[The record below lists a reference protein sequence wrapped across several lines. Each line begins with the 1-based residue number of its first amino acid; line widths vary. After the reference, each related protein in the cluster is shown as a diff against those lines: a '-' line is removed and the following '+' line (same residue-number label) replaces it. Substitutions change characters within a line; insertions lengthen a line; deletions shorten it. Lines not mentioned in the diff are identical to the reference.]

1 MRRTQSKVRGKIPRK
16 ETQGEI
22 DTEGTITIG
31 KHEENDAP
39 LHDPAHSDAKFA
51 RASCVSH
58 MQPAFLASFNL
69 QVNRNLGQH
78 DAEVHIIQIISMV
91 SMSDMGRM
99 LNGSL

>member
-16 ETQGEI
+16 DTQREI

-39 LHDPAHSDAKFA
+39 LHDPAHSDAKLA
-51 RASCVSH
+51 RVSCVSH

-69 QVNRNLGQH
+69 QVNRNLSQH
-78 DAEVHIIQIISMV
+78 GYGGARYTNYKYVDSVGHGGEC
-91 SMSDMGRM
+91 
-99 LNGSL
+99 